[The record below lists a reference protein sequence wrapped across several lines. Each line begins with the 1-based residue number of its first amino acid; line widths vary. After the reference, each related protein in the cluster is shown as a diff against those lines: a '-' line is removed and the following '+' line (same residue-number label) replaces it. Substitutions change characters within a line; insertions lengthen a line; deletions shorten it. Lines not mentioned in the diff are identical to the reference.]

1 MLSVLHSPS
10 HTISH
15 TGAQVIAAFGA
26 VDVQRGGWDSLLPSL
41 FGNVSAQDSPLTAKV
56 SSLEVCV
63 QGYCLFAQNKFLSS
77 RRLGSCVKKWT
88 PMRLE
93 KK

>member
-56 SSLEVCV
+56 SSLEVYFV
-63 QGYCLFAQNKFLSS
+63 FHAIVCLLKIKFS
-77 RRLGSCVKKWT
+77 
-88 PMRLE
+88 
-93 KK
+93 